1 MIKYTNSVSN
11 TNMAILNHDYYG
23 KPNKCPAFFLR
34 DSGEPAPHPE
44 INNLKKK
51 ICYLFL
57 DLGLLS
63 IELVEKEKSLC
74 LEYLTVFFC

>member
-1 MIKYTNSVSN
+1 
-11 TNMAILNHDYYG
+11 MAILNHDYYG

-44 INNLKKK
+44 INNFKKK
-51 ICYLFL
+51 KKKCYLFL